1 MNASHG
7 NNADQRAFWSGKFGD
22 SYVDRNKSIEE
33 VNESYADQTGIT
45 VEEIFQKFFKDV
57 DKGSRILE
65 LGCNVGL
72 NLGMLQK
79 LGFTNLYGVELN
91 KKALEIAKERNPKVV
106 FANSSIE
113 DYEPNEKYDLVYT
126 AGVLIHIHPSALE
139 SIIRKIVN
147 LTNRYVFGFEY
158 YSDNLIEIKYRDH
171 SNVCWK
177 QNFPYLF
184 KRLFPTIKIV
194 KKEKFYYKDQ
204 DLVDIGYLLRK

>member
-1 MNASHG
+1 
-7 NNADQRAFWSGKFGD
+7 
-22 SYVDRNKSIEE
+22 
-33 VNESYADQTGIT
+33 
-45 VEEIFQKFFKDV
+45 
-57 DKGSRILE
+57 
-65 LGCNVGL
+65 
-72 NLGMLQK
+72 MLQK